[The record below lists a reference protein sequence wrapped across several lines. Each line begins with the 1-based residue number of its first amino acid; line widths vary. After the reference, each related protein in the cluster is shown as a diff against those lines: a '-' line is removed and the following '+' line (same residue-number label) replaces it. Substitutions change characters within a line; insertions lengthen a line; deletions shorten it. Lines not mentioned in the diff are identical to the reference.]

1 MVSWPTPKAGRNH
14 AAIEEPT
21 SRSSPHFGHGGLL
34 NTILPGVEII
44 SSCHV
49 LPQSG
54 HSNFRGRIETLGCIT
69 VFDELRRKKVGF
81 FAFSSSWSR
90 KRNAGV
96 VRNAFNLLKWCFNH
110 AIPARSPHSG
120 SECKS
125 SNGSPRPGVHLTI
138 LCRSISP
145 IREVLEFTEVSHL
158 NSIFRTDVPAEVHS
172 LHRTA
177 SQRVVGPTASHCCQ
191 SHTER

>member
-1 MVSWPTPKAGRNH
+1 MSGIALVAWPWCGLAVMVSWPTPKAGRNH

-96 VRNAFNLLKWCFNH
+96 VRNVFNLSKWCFNRP
-110 AIPARSPHSG
+110 IPARSPDSG
-120 SECKS
+120 ANVNPRMGVQDQGFISQSCVDRFLQS
-125 SNGSPRPGVHLTI
+125 ARCWNSPRYLT
-138 LCRSISP
+138 
-145 IREVLEFTEVSHL
+145 
-158 NSIFRTDVPAEVHS
+158 
-172 LHRTA
+172 
-177 SQRVVGPTASHCCQ
+177 
-191 SHTER
+191 